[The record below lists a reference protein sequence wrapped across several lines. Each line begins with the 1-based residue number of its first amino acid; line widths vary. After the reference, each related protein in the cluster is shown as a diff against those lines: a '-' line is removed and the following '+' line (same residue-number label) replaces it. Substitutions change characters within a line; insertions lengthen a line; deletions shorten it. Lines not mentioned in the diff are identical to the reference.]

1 MLHKQYVIIL
11 YVLLMK
17 REVQAAMAKPQHRAY
32 SKYSMEA
39 LALLGQLIRAG
50 RIERKITSEELA
62 SRAGISRAL
71 LWRIEKGDPSCAIG
85 AVFEAAAIAGVPL
98 FEADRERLGSRRAIA
113 GEMLRL
119 LPKYARRPKRAIKDD
134 F

>member
-1 MLHKQYVIIL
+1 
-11 YVLLMK
+11 
-17 REVQAAMAKPQHRAY
+17 MAKPQHRAY

-39 LALLGQLIRAG
+39 LALLGQLIRVG

-98 FEADRERLGSRRAIA
+98 FEADKERLGSRRAIA

>member
-1 MLHKQYVIIL
+1 MFHKQDILDL
-11 YVLLMK
+11 YVLFVKQRFKL
-17 REVQAAMAKPQHRAY
+17 AMAKQQHRAY

-50 RIERKITSEELA
+50 RIERKITGEELA
-62 SRAGISRAL
+62 RRAGISRVL
-71 LWRIEKGDPSCAIG
+71 LWRIEKGNPNCAIG

-98 FEADRERLGSRRAIA
+98 FEPDKERLGSQRAIA

-119 LPKYARRPKRAIKDD
+119 LPKYARRPKTAIKDD

>member
-1 MLHKQYVIIL
+1 
-11 YVLLMK
+11 
-17 REVQAAMAKPQHRAY
+17 MAKQHRAY

-50 RIERKITSEELA
+50 RIERKITGEELA
-62 SRAGISRAL
+62 GRAGISRVL

-98 FEADRERLGSRRAIA
+98 FEPDKERLGSRRVIA